1 MYNSRR
7 DIDSGDIVMY
17 KMIMIDDEIEA
28 RNRIEN
34 IIDFEKLGFE
44 GCGLYE
50 NALDALD
57 YIELYKDIDLVVTDI
72 KMPFMDGLQLSMLLH
87 EKYPLIKVVII
98 TGFDE
103 FDYAKKALECGV
115 IGYVMKPV
123 TSEDFSEILTKSKN
137 ILDEEKT
144 LYNNISELENYKI
157 QSKEYFTSSTL
168 DILIKEP
175 INDYVLESISFLD
188 LDFHYKYYQVFT
200 ILLRDK
206 KTLEE
211 LEYYETALKKVI
223 TETLDEEYKTEKFMH
238 KNKFVVILKC
248 NNHFNIRRLDVLIN
262 EILLKM
268 NKYYS
273 TSLYI
278 GVSNEGEGIDSI
290 SLLYHQSNHALM
302 HKNLLEMNS
311 VYYYSTISK
320 SKLEPKLEEDFL
332 NNLRFF
338 IRYKTMDKIREE
350 LKRIHDE
357 FIKIN
362 TLSQRNYLL
371 LDFSI
376 SLMKCSSNPDQL
388 IEQYGDIYEHLQQFK
403 VSDELFEEILKIIE
417 DIRRINDESLKKG
430 FSSTVDEIISYIEN
444 NYSNPEIN
452 LNTLAE
458 EMDLSV
464 SYICAILKKERNE
477 TFVKILTDTRMN
489 KAKELLQNPENKI
502 IDIAEK
508 VGFFEPYYFS
518 HTFKKA
524 TGYSP
529 KEYRSL
535 CQKE

>member
-1 MYNSRR
+1 
-7 DIDSGDIVMY
+7 
-17 KMIMIDDEIEA
+17 
-28 RNRIEN
+28 
-34 IIDFEKLGFE
+34 
-44 GCGLYE
+44 
-50 NALDALD
+50 
-57 YIELYKDIDLVVTDI
+57 
-72 KMPFMDGLQLSMLLH
+72 
-87 EKYPLIKVVII
+87 
-98 TGFDE
+98 
-103 FDYAKKALECGV
+103 
-115 IGYVMKPV
+115 MKPV
-123 TSEDFSEILTKSKN
+123 TSEDFSEILKKSKQ

-144 LYNNISELENYKI
+144 LYNNISELESYKI
-157 QSKEYFTSSTL
+157 QSKEYFTASTL

-175 INDYVLESISFLD
+175 INDYVMESIGFLD
-188 LDFHYKYYQVFT
+188 LDFSFKYYQVFT
-200 ILLRDK
+200 MLLRDK

-223 TETLDEEYKTEKFMH
+223 TETLDPEYVSEKFMH

-248 NNHFNIRRLDVLIN
+248 NEHFNIRRLDVLIN

-273 TSLYI
+273 CSLYV
-278 GVSNEGEGIDSI
+278 GVSNEGEGIESI
-290 SLLYHQSNHALM
+290 SMLYHQSNHALM

-320 SKLEPKLEEDFL
+320 NKLQPKLEEDFL

-338 IRYKTMDKIREE
+338 IRYKTMERIKDE

-357 FIKIN
+357 FIKVSN
-362 TLSQRNYLL
+362 VAQRNFLL

-376 SLMKCSSNPDQL
+376 SLMKCCSNQDQL
-388 IEQYGDIYEHLQQFK
+388 VELYGDLYERLQSLK
-403 VSDELFEEILKIIE
+403 VSDELFEEILKIIV
-417 DIRRINDESLKKG
+417 DIRRINDESLKTG
-430 FSSTVDEIISYIEN
+430 FSSTVNEILSYIAN

-477 TFVKILTDTRMN
+477 TFVKILTDTRIN

-529 KEYRSL
+529 KEYRIE

>member
-1 MYNSRR
+1 
-7 DIDSGDIVMY
+7 MY

-28 RNRIEN
+28 RNRVEN
-34 IIDFEKLGFE
+34 ILDFETLGFE
-44 GCGLYE
+44 VCGLYE

-57 YIELYKDIDLVVTDI
+57 YIELYKDVDLVVTDI

-87 EKYPLIKVVII
+87 EKYPLIKVIII

-123 TSEDFSEILTKSKN
+123 TSEDFSEILKKSKS

-157 QSKEYFTSSTL
+157 QSKEYFTASTL

-175 INDYVLESISFLD
+175 ISDYVLESIGFLD
-188 LDFHYKYYQVFT
+188 LDFSYKYYLVLT
-200 ILLRDK
+200 MLLKDK
-206 KTLEE
+206 KTLDE

-223 TETLDEEYKTEKFMH
+223 TETLDNECVSEKFMH
-238 KNKFVVILKC
+238 KNKFVIILKS
-248 NNHFNIRRLDVLIN
+248 NEHFNIRRIDILIN

-273 TSLYI
+273 CSLYV
-278 GVSNEGEGIDSI
+278 GVSKEGEGIESI
-290 SLLYHQSNHALM
+290 SILYHQSNHALM

-320 SKLEPKLEEDFL
+320 NKLQPKLEEDFL

-338 IRYKTMDKIREE
+338 IRYKSMDRIEEE

-362 TLSQRNYLL
+362 NISQRNYLL

-376 SLMKCSSNPDQL
+376 SLMKCCSNPDQL
-388 IEQYGDIYEHLQQFK
+388 TELYGDLYDHLQSFK
-403 VSDELFEEILKIIE
+403 ISDELFDEILKIIK
-417 DIRRINDESLKKG
+417 DIRNINDEALKTG
-430 FSSTVDEIISYIEN
+430 FSSTVNEILLYIQN

-489 KAKELLQNPENKI
+489 KAKELLQNKENKI
-502 IDIAEK
+502 IDIAER

-535 CQKE
+535 CLKEE

>member
-1 MYNSRR
+1 
-7 DIDSGDIVMY
+7 MY
-17 KMIMIDDEIEA
+17 KMIMIDDEIET

-34 IIDFEKLGFE
+34 ILDFEKLGFE
-44 GCGLYE
+44 VCGLYE

-72 KMPFMDGLQLSMLLH
+72 KMPFMDGLQLSKLLH

-103 FDYAKKALECGV
+103 FDYAKKALDCGV
-115 IGYVMKPV
+115 IGYVMKPI
-123 TSEDFSEILTKSKN
+123 TSEDFSQILIKSKN

-175 INDYVLESISFLD
+175 ISDYVMESISFLD
-188 LDFHYKYYQVFT
+188 LDFNYKYYQVFT
-200 ILLRDK
+200 MLLKDK

-211 LEYYETALKKVI
+211 LEYYETALKKVV
-223 TETLDEEYKTEKFMH
+223 TETVDTEYMTEKFMH

-248 NNHFNIRRLDVLIN
+248 NEHFNIRKIDVIIN

-273 TSLYI
+273 CSLYV
-278 GVSNEGEGIDSI
+278 GVSEEGEGIESI
-290 SLLYHQSNHALM
+290 NSLYHQSNHALM

-320 SKLEPKLEEDFL
+320 NKLQPKLEEDFL

-338 IRYKTMDKIREE
+338 IRYKTMDKIEEE
-350 LKRIHDE
+350 LNRIHDE
-357 FIKIN
+357 FIKI
-362 TLSQRNYLL
+362 TSVSQHNYLL
-371 LDFSI
+371 LEFSI
-376 SLMKCSSNPDQL
+376 ALIKCCSNPDVL
-388 IEQYGDIYEHLQQFK
+388 TERYGDLYEHLHSYK
-403 VSDELFEEILKIIE
+403 VSDELFEEITKIII
-417 DIRRINDESLKKG
+417 DIRRINEESLKTG
-430 FSSTVDEIISYIEN
+430 FSSTVNEILSYIQN
-444 NYSNPEIN
+444 NYSNPDIN

-464 SYICAILKKERNE
+464 SYICAILKKERND
-477 TFVKILTDTRMN
+477 TFVKILTDTRIN
-489 KAKELLQNPENKI
+489 KAKELLQNPDNKI

-535 CQKE
+535 CKKGE